1 MRIAVDARPF
11 EERPTG
17 AGRVLGGLL
26 PAWRRSFPDDDFVL
40 LSPRRVHIPHSLAGD
55 AAFAVRTG
63 PPLPG
68 TLWLQTVAAGA
79 ARRAGSDV
87 LLGTLAIV
95 PVASSFPSVALV
107 HDLTPLLFPGW
118 HSRKNRLGFVPFF
131 AGTVRRA
138 RKLATVSA
146 ATRDDLLRLF
156 PDAAG
161 KTFVVPNGLTPAP
174 EDPGGPAPNDGRPYV
189 LFLGTLEPRK
199 NLPRLVAAM
208 ENIWDRSPDFPDLL
222 LAGGEGWGLPGFTD
236 ALARS
241 RHAVRIRRLG
251 WTADIES
258 ARLIRRARLLAYPS
272 LYEGF
277 GLPPLE
283 AMALGTPV
291 VGSSSSSLP
300 EVIGDAGL
308 LPDPESVPEIV
319 AALRRANDDEA
330 WRAEARARGI
340 ERAKAFTWQ
349 ASAARLRDLCE
360 EAIR

>member
-26 PAWRRSFPDDDFVL
+26 PAWRRSFPADEFVL
-40 LSPRRVHIPHSLAGD
+40 LSPRRIFTPPSLALD
-55 AAFAVRTG
+55 AAVAVRTG

-68 TLWLQTVAAGA
+68 TLWLQAVAAGA
-79 ARRAGSDV
+79 ARRSGAD
-87 LLGTLAIV
+87 LFLGTLSIV
-95 PVASSFPSVALV
+95 PVASAFPSVALV
-107 HDLTPLLFPGW
+107 HDLTPLLHPAW
-118 HSRKNRLGFVPFF
+118 HSWKNRLGFVPFF
-131 AGTVRRA
+131 PGSVRRA
-138 RKLATVSA
+138 RRIATVSA

-156 PDAAG
+156 PGAAE
-161 KTFVVPNGLTPAP
+161 KTFVVPNGLAPPP
-174 EDPGGPAPNDGRPYV
+174 EDPGGPPPNDGRPYV

-208 ENIWDRSPDFPDLL
+208 ETIWDRRPDFPDLL
-222 LAGGEGWGLPGFTD
+222 LAGGEGWGLPLFVEG
-236 ALARS
+236 LQRS
-241 RHAVRIRRLG
+241 RHASRIRRLG
-251 WTADIES
+251 WTTDAES

-308 LPDPESVPEIV
+308 LPDPESVTEI
-319 AALRRANDDEA
+319 AKALLRANDDEP
-330 WRAEARARGI
+330 WRAAARSRGI
-340 ERAKAFTWQ
+340 ERAKAFTWE
-349 ASAARLRDLCE
+349 ASAARLRALCE
-360 EAIR
+360 EALR